1 MSQPSVALVR
11 AQAVQY
17 RGRVASSCG
26 SALTA
31 EETALVG
38 KEAAR
43 AAARRAVD
51 EAVTS
56 TWGPIGLVGPLLVAA
71 ALPWII
77 RKATTSPVA
86 ELFFPFSWL
95 SRVIETNDAPGH
107 YSALFYIGFGL
118 LLFTVALVL
127 LSGSLLDHLA
137 SSARAVHAGRVAFVH
152 SLALCVVAVSL
163 ILFAVPGGVHGGQWS
178 TTSEILART
187 AARIASAVLALLVI
201 GLAIAVCF
209 VTVSVLLGWV
219 IRPIMRPYDPLLLA
233 LVDACAVTHAHRDTW
248 FLPNSRKAVERSL
261 KNAARQAETA
271 VPARPFPG
279 GRELARADTLRLAAV
294 IRQHRIPIARASG
307 PASFDLVAQSL
318 WSGVIALIDDD
329 WDALTAAAEPVTA
342 LSRLRRTAAT
352 LWPPVVLLAAAIA
365 LPWIPGVEQAPALVN
380 GLRVTLVVTAVLGLA
395 LPRESAA
402 RTSILDAL
410 GKALPSRTEK

>member
-17 RGRVASSCG
+17 RERVASSCG

-38 KEAAR
+38 KEAGR
-43 AAARRAVD
+43 AAARRAIH

-56 TWGPIGLVGPLLVAA
+56 TWEPIGWMGPLLVAA

-77 RKATTSPVA
+77 RKLTASPVV

-95 SRVIETNDAPGH
+95 SHVIETNDAPGH

-118 LLFTVALVL
+118 LFAVVLVL
-127 LSGSLLDHLA
+127 SLVFLLGPLPSG
-137 SSARAVHAGRVAFVH
+137 ARAVRAGRVAFVH

-163 ILFAVPGGVHGGQWS
+163 ILFAVSGGVHGGQWS
-178 TTSEILART
+178 TASEILART
-187 AARIASAVLALLVI
+187 AAKIAFVVLIMLGI

-248 FLPNSRKAVERSL
+248 FLPNSRKAVERAL
-261 KNAARQAETA
+261 KNAARRAETA

-279 GRELARADTLRLAAV
+279 GRELARADVLRLAAV

-342 LSRLRRTAAT
+342 LSRLRRTAVA

-395 LPRESAA
+395 LPPESAA
-402 RTSILDAL
+402 RTSILDVL
-410 GKALPSRTEK
+410 GKALPK

>member
-11 AQAVQY
+11 AQAVKY
-17 RGRVASSCG
+17 RERVASSCG

-43 AAARRAVD
+43 AAARRAIH

-56 TWGPIGLVGPLLVAA
+56 TWEPIGWIGPLLAAA

-77 RKATTSPVA
+77 RKLTASPVGG
-86 ELFFPFSWL
+86 LSVPPFSWL
-95 SRVIETNDAPGH
+95 SHVIETNDAPEH

-118 LLFTVALVL
+118 LLAVVL
-127 LSGSLLDHLA
+127 GLSFGFLLDHHLP
-137 SSARAVHAGRVAFVH
+137 SRARAVHAGRVAFVH

-163 ILFAVPGGVHGGQWS
+163 ILFAVSGGVHGGQWS

-187 AARIASAVLALLVI
+187 AAQIAFMVLIVLGI
-201 GLAIAVCF
+201 GLAISVCF

-233 LVDACAVTHAHRDTW
+233 LVDACAVTHAHRDAW
-248 FLPNSRKAVERSL
+248 FLPNSRKAVERAL
-261 KNAARQAETA
+261 KNAARRAETA

-279 GRELARADTLRLAAV
+279 GRELARADVLRLAAV

-342 LSRLRRTAAT
+342 LSRLRRTAVA

-365 LPWIPGVEQAPALVN
+365 LPWIPGVEQAPALMN

-395 LPRESAA
+395 LPPESAA

-410 GKALPSRTEK
+410 GKALPIK